1 MMKREYLVEV
11 TKKTRLWVEAADEDA
26 AKELAE
32 NIEESDDTDIEYVEV
47 LDEREIE
54 DDDYFGDEDLE
65 EEEW

>member
-1 MMKREYLVEV
+1 MMKREYL
-11 TKKTRLWVEAADEDA
+11 VEAADEDA

-32 NIEESDDTDIEYVEV
+32 NMEESDDTDIEYVEV

-54 DDDYFGDEDLE
+54 DDDYFDDEDLE

>member
-32 NIEESDDTDIEYVEV
+32 NMEES
-47 LDEREIE
+47 E
-54 DDDYFGDEDLE
+54 DRKSVV
-65 EEEW
+65 